1 MEASGGRAWR
11 EALASRA
18 TAAGRVAL
26 GVLEAKGRWPQSSPS
41 LEGAVPSPE
50 EGSRPGQ
57 AGASAP
63 QDRGAEGQAKL
74 RDPWQIGDER
84 AGRVCGGRGEKAG
97 GPEAELRVCGGLC
110 RVGAREIGE
119 RMNGGLW

>member
-11 EALASRA
+11 EAFASRA

-26 GVLEAKGRWPQSSPS
+26 WVLESRGRWPWSSPN
-41 LEGAVPSPE
+41 LEGTIESPA

-74 RDPWQIGDER
+74 RDQSKIWDER
-84 AGRVCGGRGEKAG
+84 AGRVCGGQRGKAR
-97 GPEAELRVCGGLC
+97 GPEALLRACGGPD
-110 RVGAREIGE
+110 
-119 RMNGGLW
+119 